1 MMSHQPLPA
10 SQRGAV
16 LITSLIFLVMLT
28 VVAVVANQST
38 VLETRMSTNSIVK
51 ARAVES
57 SEALRTL
64 SHELIAT
71 SCYNHGWP
79 DSITGLTGGTVREDE
94 FHIPTGVDV
103 NTPVDWCTENPAG
116 ELLLDSTSWQKDL
129 TLLVDS
135 NTDSDYVDDG
145 DQHVEFARQYIN
157 GGCSASDAQ
166 PLFKPTCG
174 KQITRVGKFLR
185 KSSIDELPQL
195 FNVIRGNM
203 SLVGP
208 RPVPAYEVAEYQP
221 WHRERL
227 NAVPGIALHHDVVE
241 FRVQRHRALRRPG
254 GRPRIRLRPSQEVA
268 PGRPA
273 VLEISRRSAFYA
285 FSYPVAGAFAFR

>member
-1 MMSHQPLPA
+1 MMYHQPLPA

-38 VLETRMSTNSIVK
+38 VLETRMSTNAIVK

-64 SHELIAT
+64 SHELIA
-71 SCYNHGWP
+71 SACHSHGWP

-103 NTPVDWCTENPAG
+103 NTPVDWCTENPLG
-116 ELLLDSTSWQKDL
+116 EQLLDSTTWQKDL

-145 DQHVEFARQYIN
+145 DQQAEFYAHRISSTRNPGSATAMVAGYEGLGKSTAS
-157 GGCSASDAQ
+157 GG
-166 PLFKPTCG
+166 G
-174 KQITRVGKFLR
+174 
-185 KSSIDELPQL
+185 
-195 FNVIRGNM
+195 
-203 SLVGP
+203 
-208 RPVPAYEVAEYQP
+208 
-221 WHRERL
+221 
-227 NAVPGIALHHDVVE
+227 
-241 FRVQRHRALRRPG
+241 
-254 GRPRIRLRPSQEVA
+254 
-268 PGRPA
+268 A
-273 VLEISRRSAFYA
+273 VLLDLRSVGRSAGNSSGVTGSIYRQ
-285 FSYPVAGAFAFR
+285 VLR